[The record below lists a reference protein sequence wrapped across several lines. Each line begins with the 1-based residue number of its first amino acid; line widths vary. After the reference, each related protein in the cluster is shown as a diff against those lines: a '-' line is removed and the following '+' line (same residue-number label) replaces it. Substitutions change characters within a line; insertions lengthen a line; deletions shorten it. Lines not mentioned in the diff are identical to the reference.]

1 MLLFHGYAPTT
12 AAHKLH
18 RRQFVFTEV
27 RMIRLSRTAEA
38 AFGFIAARIAPAE
51 AAFGF
56 IAARIAQV
64 ARFVGYCSAVFTCVS
79 HH

>member
-1 MLLFHGYAPTT
+1 MLLFHGYAPAT

-18 RRQFVFTEV
+18 RRQFIFTEV
-27 RMIRLSRTAEA
+27 RMIRLSR
-38 AFGFIAARIAPAE
+38 PAE

-64 ARFVGYCSAVFTCVS
+64 ARFVGYCPTVFTCIS
-79 HH
+79 HF

>member
-1 MLLFHGYAPTT
+1 MLLFHSYASTT

-18 RRQFVFTEV
+18 LRQFIFTKV
-27 RMIRLSRTAEA
+27 GMIRLSR
-38 AFGFIAARIAPAE
+38 PAE

-56 IAARIAQV
+56 IAAGIAQM
-64 ARFVGYCSAVFTCVS
+64 ARFVGYCSAIFACVS